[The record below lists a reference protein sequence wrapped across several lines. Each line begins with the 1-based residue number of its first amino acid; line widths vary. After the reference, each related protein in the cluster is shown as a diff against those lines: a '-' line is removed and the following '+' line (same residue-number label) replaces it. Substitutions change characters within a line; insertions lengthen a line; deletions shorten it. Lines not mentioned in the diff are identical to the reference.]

1 MYDMYIY
8 MIQLPKG
15 ITYEIQKI
23 ILGRYVRR
31 QQWQLPPRER
41 LQIWMSRM
49 GHFKFFILCEKFTTG
64 AHGTFSTQ
72 N

>member
-1 MYDMYIY
+1 MYIY

-31 QQWQLPPRER
+31 QQ
-41 LQIWMSRM
+41 
-49 GHFKFFILCEKFTTG
+49 
-64 AHGTFSTQ
+64 
-72 N
+72 